1 MSKKGMERINIVTVR
16 GMEVDNFSIIIH
28 LIRSIPYGPG
38 PSVLCCHRSSLGS
51 LLATLATLTRHSVG

>member
-1 MSKKGMERINIVTVR
+1 MERINIVTVR

-28 LIRSIPYGPG
+28 LIRSIP
-38 PSVLCCHRSSLGS
+38 SVLCCHRSSLGS